1 MGVGRLEAIMSD
13 IDKDKPTTEES
24 AEILELEK
32 LVRAKDKAK
41 RKDAKDDDPS

>member
-1 MGVGRLEAIMSD
+1 MSD

-24 AEILELEK
+24 AEMLELEE

-41 RKDAKDDDPS
+41 ADDAKDADRS